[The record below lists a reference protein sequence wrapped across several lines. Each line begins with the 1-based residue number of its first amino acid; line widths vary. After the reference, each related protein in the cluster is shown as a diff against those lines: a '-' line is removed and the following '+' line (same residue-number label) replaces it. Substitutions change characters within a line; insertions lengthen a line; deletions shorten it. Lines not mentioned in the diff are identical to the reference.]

1 VPLLAALL
9 SVPLHGR
16 YPALTLPPQQQK
28 QQTLDALVAWLVA
41 EAERQPV
48 LVAWEDL
55 HWADPTTLEA
65 LGLLVDQAPT
75 VPMLHVLTFRP
86 QFSAPWPSRSH
97 MTPIT
102 LNRLERPQV
111 EVLIARLARGKA
123 LPAEVVEHIVARTDG
138 VPLYVE
144 ELTKMLLA
152 SELLQEEVDHY
163 TLTGSLTAV
172 AIPATLQDSLM
183 ARLDQQARAWELR
196 TAMSLSRLWQQQG
209 KREDARQ
216 LLAPIYGWFTE
227 GFDTADVQEARGLLA
242 ELSSTLT

>member
-1 VPLLAALL
+1 
-9 SVPLHGR
+9 
-16 YPALTLPPQQQK
+16 
-28 QQTLDALVAWLVA
+28 
-41 EAERQPV
+41 
-48 LVAWEDL
+48 
-55 HWADPTTLEA
+55 
-65 LGLLVDQAPT
+65 
-75 VPMLHVLTFRP
+75 
-86 QFSAPWPSRSH
+86 